1 MDTSS
6 PWKLQAL
13 RNGFKSR
20 YATGYERFFSEH
32 GIVAV
37 AVAVAQDVAVAV
49 AVGYG
54 CNYGCGRGCGCD

>member
-20 YATGYERFFSEH
+20 RAARYERFFCEH

-54 CNYGCGRGCGCD
+54 CNYGCGRGYGCD